1 MTDVLSYRTDKIE
14 ELKKLAKE
22 KNVSLSQLTS
32 DIIEEYLEFELLTS
46 KYKMHRDSEKLIS
59 YIFEF
64 LDEST
69 MEKIIDF
76 CTNEVV
82 ISLKTMTNDFSIAS
96 ILNIIKNWLKFNNLT
111 LDEFDEDS
119 HIKLVCNN
127 NLSRNWNIMNATVFT
142 KIFEHFGYSGMVDST
157 QNGFLSFKISKQK
170 FP

>member
-14 ELKKLAKE
+14 ELKKLASKR
-22 KNVSLSQLTS
+22 NISLSQLSS

-59 YIFEF
+59 YLYEL

-76 CTNEVV
+76 NTEEVV
-82 ISLKTMTNDFSIAS
+82 NSIKTMTNDFSLAN
-96 ILNIIKNWLKFNNLT
+96 ILNIIKKWLKFNNLT

-119 HIKLVCNN
+119 HIKLLCNN
-127 NLSRNWNIMNATVFT
+127 NLSRNWNIMNATVFV

-157 QNGFLSFKISKQK
+157 QNEFLAFKISKQK
-170 FP
+170 SP

>member
-22 KNVSLSQLTS
+22 KNVSLSQLSS

-64 LDEST
+64 LDESA

-82 ISLKTMTNDFSIAS
+82 ISIKTMTNDFSIAS
-96 ILNIIKNWLKFNNLT
+96 FFSSSIL
-111 LDEFDEDS
+111 S
-119 HIKLVCNN
+119 V
-127 NLSRNWNIMNATVFT
+127 R
-142 KIFEHFGYSGMVDST
+142 
-157 QNGFLSFKISKQK
+157 
-170 FP
+170 